1 MPLTTENIEQAL
13 VADEIN
19 VKAGAGVYWTS
30 FAQPLANLGT
40 SAATAITWTPGHRFK
55 ILAVQARTSVAG
67 TGAGASQVLTTKIN
81 ATAMTGGVLTLTLA
95 NQQTTYGQNVSA
107 TTITAGNEGDNNDV
121 VTVDLTASGTAF
133 SAGQVDLRFKIQ
145 NLEG

>member
-1 MPLTTENIEQAL
+1 MPLSSDILDQAL
-13 VADEIN
+13 VADDIN
-19 VKAGAGVYWTS
+19 VKAGAGIYWTT

-40 SAATAITWTPGHRFK
+40 AAVTAITWTPGHRFK

-67 TGAGASQVLTTKIN
+67 TGSGASQVLTAKIN

-95 NQQTTYGQNVSA
+95 NQQTTYGQNVDA
-107 TTITAGNEGDNNDV
+107 TAITALNSGDNNDI
-121 VTVDLTASGTAF
+121 VTVDLTASGTVF
-133 SAGQVDLRFKIQ
+133 SAGQIDYRVKVQ

>member
-1 MPLTTENIEQAL
+1 MPLVSENIEQAL
-13 VADEIN
+13 VADDIN
-19 VKAGAGVYWTS
+19 VKTGAGIYWTT

-40 SAATAITWTPGHRFK
+40 AAVTAVTWTPGHRFK
-55 ILAVQARTSVAG
+55 ILAVVARTSVAG
-67 TGAGASQVLTTKIN
+67 TGTSASQVLTAKIN

-107 TTITAGNEGDNNDV
+107 TAITAGNAGDNNDV

-133 SAGQVDLRFKIQ
+133 TAGQVDLLIKVQ
-145 NLEG
+145 NCEG

>member
-1 MPLTTENIEQAL
+1 MPESLDILDQAL
-13 VADEIN
+13 VADDIN
-19 VKAGAGVYWTS
+19 VKAGAGIYWRS

-67 TGAGASQVLTTKIN
+67 TGASASQVLTTKIN

-95 NQQTTYGQNVSA
+95 NQQTTYGQNVDA
-107 TTITAGNEGDNNDV
+107 TTITAGNAGDNNDV

-133 SAGQVDLRFKIQ
+133 SAGQIDLQFKVQ